1 MPVRKDGVLGGE
13 AGQYHGG
20 AGCLLWCEEQQS
32 LESKSRVGERG
43 WGVRWV
49 LVRGPPSR

>member
-1 MPVRKDGVLGGE
+1 MVGVGAGWVLFEVDSPRVMPCQLGRMGVLGRE

-32 LESKSRVGERG
+32 LE
-43 WGVRWV
+43 
-49 LVRGPPSR
+49 

>member
-1 MPVRKDGVLGGE
+1 MVGLGQGGCCLKWIVPGHAMPVRKDGVLGRE

-32 LESKSRVGERG
+32 LE
-43 WGVRWV
+43 
-49 LVRGPPSR
+49 